1 MLLKAMVAS
10 TNVALFKLLMG
21 VAIRES
27 EHPHMEQIQ
36 QSMASFA
43 LKLPLSTFLETT
55 NFCFEYDICSN
66 VGLNTI
72 SSDRLFDAKLTLR
85 QLSDF
90 YRSFVKRNHSDEHRH
105 NIVHQILLPIL
116 KIVPPLSVCEFFVA
130 NIVQIIEV
138 MKQDLPRTSDVEIR
152 RDFIERECA
161 YALIHILYM
170 RLSADMVN
178 TKESRIVE
186 AFTKGKAANGKELT
200 VEVFKTANAAKFKQD
215 SVRLYC
221 VVIVEHLVI
230 VACRLANGDISLC
243 F

>member
-1 MLLKAMVAS
+1 M
-10 TNVALFKLLMG
+10 
-21 VAIRES
+21 
-27 EHPHMEQIQ
+27 
-36 QSMASFA
+36 
-43 LKLPLSTFLETT
+43 
-55 NFCFEYDICSN
+55 
-66 VGLNTI
+66 I
-72 SSDRLFDAKLTLR
+72 SSEYLNAELTLQ
-85 QLSDF
+85 QLSDTS
-90 YRSFVKRNHSDEHRH
+90 RSFVKRSHSDEHRR

-138 MKQDLPRTSDVEIR
+138 MKQDPSRTSDAEIR

-170 RLSADMVN
+170 RLPADMVN

-200 VEVFKTANAAKFKQD
+200 VEVFKTANTAKFKQD
-215 SVRLYC
+215 SVRLCLAVTVEYLA
-221 VVIVEHLVI
+221 IVCSL
-230 VACRLANGDISLC
+230 LANSEIPVL